1 MKRISPAH
9 FILLLSLLLPLA
21 GPPAWAQTSSV
32 TALDYAAVVRPV
44 ASDERL
50 LVVGHWESATERPAG
65 QNPVLTPLADQ
76 PESSSWRV
84 EQRRHV
90 VRRFAVPAAGRP
102 FALDTRYGRVQIMPW
117 NKAEVRVEAE
127 LVGRSETA
135 VGARQ
140 VLDALGVQ
148 FLAYDARTGGVA
160 VASQFGPAL
169 RGGSGAGVRY
179 EVNYRIWLP
188 RTTVLRV
195 AAAFSDVSI
204 CGDMRGPTDL
214 AVDYG
219 TLRAGRL
226 DGTQNRVRIS
236 NGDCAI
242 AYARQASLDA
252 QFARLQLAEGRVVDL
267 RNNYSDISIG
277 TVGELTIH
285 SKYGDVALG
294 QVESLRGESGYSRF
308 SVERLSEELDMD
320 VLYSPDFEIRDFGP
334 NFREVNLDGGFS
346 TIRLGFT
353 EVPVFQF
360 DVSTEQGQLLVDR
373 QLVRVLSEQTT
384 AKRRDVLGMFGV
396 AEARPTKAA
405 RAAGKV
411 NVKVRNGTVRFS
423 R

>member
-1 MKRISPAH
+1 MKRIFPIY
-9 FILLLSLLLPLA
+9 FLLLLSLLLPLA
-21 GPPAWAQTSSV
+21 TQPAWAQSS
-32 TALDYAAVVRPV
+32 AAAADYAVVILP
-44 ASDERL
+44 ATDDEQL
-50 LVVGHWESATERPAG
+50 LVAGRWQSATAQPAG
-65 QNPVLTPLADQ
+65 QNPVLTPPADQ

-84 EQRRHV
+84 EQRRHIA
-90 VRRFAVPAAGRP
+90 RHFAVPASGRP
-102 FALDTRYGRVQIMPW
+102 FALDTRYGRVQILPW
-117 NKAEVRVEAE
+117 DKAEIRVEAE

-135 VGARQ
+135 AGARQ
-140 VLDALGVQ
+140 VLDALHVQ
-148 FLAYDARTGGVA
+148 FLEYDARTGGVA

-169 RGGSGAGVRY
+169 RGGSGAGCRY

-188 RTTVLRV
+188 RTTALRV

-204 CGDMRGPTDL
+204 CGDLRGPTDL

-219 TLRAGRL
+219 TLRTGRL
-226 DGTQNRVRIS
+226 DGPQNRVRIS

-252 QFARLQLAEGRVVDL
+252 RFARLQLAEGRTVDL
-267 RNNYSDISIG
+267 RNNYSDITIG

-294 QVESLRGESGYSRF
+294 QVESLHGDSGYSRF

-346 TIRLGFT
+346 TIRLGFA
-353 EVPVFQF
+353 EAPGFQF

-373 QLVRVLSEQTT
+373 QLVRVLSEQAT
-384 AKRRDVLGMFGV
+384 AKSRDVLGVFGV